1 MNDSFLFL
9 HGLAIKKFGTAGA
22 VASILGTNESDTR
35 LALERAV
42 EIGEAAFVRGN
53 FVLIPKGVERL
64 NKEYA
69 VRFRQVREESALGE
83 AYEPFE
89 IVNAHL
95 KKLMTQWQT
104 IEIAGELLPNDH
116 SDANYDEKIIRRLEE
131 LHDDFEKI
139 SLDFVIAVPRL
150 SRYRERL
157 GEALGKIDDGLR
169 EYVSGVN
176 VESYHTVW
184 FELHEDLLRMLERVR
199 HE

>member
-1 MNDSFLFL
+1 MSDSFLFL

-35 LALERAV
+35 LALEQAV
-42 EIGEAAFVRGN
+42 EIGEAALVRGN
-53 FVLIPKGVERL
+53 FVLTPKGIEWL
-64 NKEYA
+64 NNQYP
-69 VRFRQVREESALGE
+69 VRFHQVRHESALST
-83 AYEPFE
+83 AYERFE
-89 IVNAHL
+89 IVNAQL

-116 SDANYDEKIIRRLEE
+116 SDGKYDEKIIDRLEK
-131 LHDDFEKI
+131 LHDDFDQI
-139 SLDFVIAVPRL
+139 SLDFVKAVPRL

-157 GEALGKIDDGLR
+157 GQALVKIDDGFH

-176 VESYHTVW
+176 VDSYHTVW